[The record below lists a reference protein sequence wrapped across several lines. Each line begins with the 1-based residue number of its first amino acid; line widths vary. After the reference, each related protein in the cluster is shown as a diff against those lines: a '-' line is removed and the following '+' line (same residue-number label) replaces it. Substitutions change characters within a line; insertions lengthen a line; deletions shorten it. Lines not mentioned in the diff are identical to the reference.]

1 MSYNLVDNEKYMVG
15 KKIKYESILDRKNN
29 IGTLVIYDLNKSD
42 IDEVIKGYKCQV
54 SNKYGTTSLNITI
67 KESKFPF
74 EKRTCKILSLII
86 FRFYLIKTYKTYNC
100 FYLN

>member
-1 MSYNLVDNEKYMVG
+1 MVG
-15 KKIKYESILDRKNN
+15 KKIKYESILDMKNN
-29 IGTLVIYDLNKSD
+29 KGKLVIYDLNKSD
-42 IDEVIKGYKCQV
+42 LDDVIKGYKCQV

-74 EKRTCKILSLII
+74 KKRTCKILSLII
-86 FRFYLIKTYKTYNC
+86 FRFYLIKAYKTYNC